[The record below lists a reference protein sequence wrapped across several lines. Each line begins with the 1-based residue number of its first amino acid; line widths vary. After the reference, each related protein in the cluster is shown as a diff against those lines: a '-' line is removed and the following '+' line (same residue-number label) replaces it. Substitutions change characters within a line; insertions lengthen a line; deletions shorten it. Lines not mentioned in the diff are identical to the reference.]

1 MKRIKR
7 NLFPTFIL
15 LVTAFLMLAS
25 PLSAQFIPETEPQ
38 EEETE
43 APAEEQPVP
52 DIYDRETPRGTVRGF
67 LSAVANQDYEEASV
81 YLNIVD
87 SLQHDSAGKE
97 LAIVLQRLL
106 DQGALIP
113 TARLANDPEGL
124 IDDGLPQGTER
135 VGTVTADGE
144 TVEVL
149 LEKTV
154 TPEGSE
160 VWLFSAATIS
170 EIIQAEVEDV
180 WIDQQ
185 LPDPLS
191 ETLWFG
197 APASH
202 WLAMLVL
209 LIAAFFLAWGITWL
223 IRFILNKIWKS
234 STIDPTKGVIASLAL
249 PVSLYLAVWL
259 FVLLSQQAG
268 ISIVLRQ
275 RFSGLTIIAAVVA
288 ILIFLWQLSGFIG
301 RFTSKRMTQRGNVSG
316 TSIVLFLQRA
326 ARFVIAVLGAIMIL
340 DVVGID
346 VTAGLAA
353 LGIGGLALA
362 FGAQKTIENF
372 IGGVSVIADQPVRV
386 GDFCV
391 VGDVVGTVEKIGMRS
406 TKIRTLARTIVTIP
420 NGEFSAARI
429 ENFAH
434 RDRFLFNP
442 TFEMRYET
450 TPDQLRF
457 LLVEIRA
464 ILYSHPKVSPDPAR
478 IRFVALGKDSIKLEI
493 FSYITAVSFDEYLEV
508 QEDVL
513 LRIMEVVDISGTGFA
528 IPAQTV
534 YFTQDTGLSE
544 EKAEKVKE
552 RVKKWKE
559 ENELQIPHFDPAK
572 IRELEN
578 KINYPPDGSVDR
590 KNEQK

>member
-1 MKRIKR
+1 MDSTIRKQISF
-7 NLFPTFIL
+7 LTSFLAAFVL
-15 LVTAFLMLAS
+15 MTAS
-25 PLSAQFIPETEPQ
+25 GSAQFAPQVNQQ

-43 APAEEQPVP
+43 IPAEQAVP

-81 YLNIVD
+81 YLNITD
-87 SLQHDSAGKE
+87 SLQNDTSGKE
-97 LAIVLQRLL
+97 LSMVLQRLL
-106 DQGALIP
+106 DQGSLIP
-113 TARLANDPEGL
+113 TARLSNNPGGI
-124 IDDGLPQGTER
+124 IDDGLSLGMER
-135 VGTVTADGE
+135 VGTITANGE

-149 LEKTV
+149 LEKTI
-154 TPEGSE
+154 TPEGTE
-160 VWLFSAATIS
+160 VWLFSATTLNQIS
-170 EIIQAEVEDV
+170 RAELEEV

-185 LPDPLS
+185 LPDTLS

-202 WLAMLVL
+202 WLVILVL
-209 LIAAFFLAWGITWL
+209 LIAAFILAWGVTWL
-223 IRFILNKIWKS
+223 VRFILNKIWKG

-268 ISIVLRQ
+268 VSIVLRQ
-275 RFSGLTIIAAVVA
+275 RFSALTLITAVVA
-288 ILIFLWQLSGFIG
+288 IFIFLWQLSGFIG
-301 RFTSKRMTQRGNVSG
+301 RFTSKRMAQRGNASG

-326 ARFVIAVLGAIMIL
+326 ARFVIAVLGAIIVL
-340 DVVGID
+340 DVLGIN

-372 IGGVSVIADQPVRV
+372 IGGVAVVVDQPVRV

-406 TKIRTLARTIVTIP
+406 TQIRTLARTVITIP
-420 NGEFSAARI
+420 NGEFSSSRI

-442 TFEMRYET
+442 KLRFRFES

-457 LLVEIRA
+457 LLVEIRQ
-464 ILYSHPKVSPDPAR
+464 ILYAHPKVSPDPAR
-478 IRFVALGKDSIKLEI
+478 IRFTELGPDSLDMEI
-493 FSYITAVSFDEYLEV
+493 FSYVIVGNFDEFLEV

-513 LRIMEVVDISGTGFA
+513 LRIMDVVDASGTDFA
-528 IPAQTV
+528 FPSQTI
-534 YFTQDTGLSE
+534 YFAGDSGMSD
-544 EKAEKVKE
+544 EKLEKVKA
-552 RVKKWKE
+552 RVRQWTE
-559 ENELQIPHFDPAK
+559 ENDLQIPRFDPDK
-572 IRELEN
+572 IREIEN
-578 KINYPPDGSVDR
+578 KIEYPPKGSVDN
-590 KNEQK
+590 KNNP